1 MRRIFK
7 NSPARNSPRAAAD
20 KLRHRKVTMEKEL
33 KMRTEQKTNIRNSIS
48 RLFLVAVSV
57 IIQVVWIVML
67 FFHLNS
73 YSPYISFVTALVGLA
88 VCLMIY
94 GRRTN
99 GAIKLPW
106 IMLILIWPVV
116 GLCLYTLMGRKNT
129 TKRMRE
135 RFEKIDTSLE
145 GLVQQDE
152 MAEKALEKKEHRAAN
167 IFRYLK
173 EVPKCPFYQNTKVT
187 FYSEAKDGFEAQL
200 QDLQNAK
207 HYIFME
213 YYAIEEASAFERLK
227 NVLAAK
233 VREGVEVRLFYD
245 DIGSISFINV
255 DFIRRMEALGIQCR
269 VFNPVVPI
277 LNMFMNNRDHRK
289 FTVIDGRIGFTGGYN
304 LADEYFNITHPY
316 GYWKDS
322 GVRLEGEAVQS
333 LIVMF
338 LEMWN
343 AMEWTDKDYTLY
355 FPEKKAVGRIS
366 ECTERAGETQ
376 KTEAVKK
383 ENDAEIVKDA
393 YKPEGTK
400 GFVAPYWDSP
410 LDTEHVGENI
420 YMNLLKYAE
429 YEAWFTT
436 PYLMIT
442 DELKREL
449 IQAATRGVDVRIIT
463 PGIPDKKV
471 IYQVTRSYYEDL
483 AEAGVRIYEYT
494 PGFLHAKQCVVDQK
508 MAVVGTINLDYRSL
522 YLHFE
527 DAVLMY
533 DCDCIGDIRKDIAGI
548 LEVSEEV
555 TEKYK
560 ELQKKGQKLWQL
572 FLRLLSPLM

>member
-1 MRRIFK
+1 M
-7 NSPARNSPRAAAD
+7 D
-20 KLRHRKVTMEKEL
+20 KEM
-33 KMRTEQKTNIRNSIS
+33 KMRTEQKTNIRNSIG

-57 IIQVVWIVML
+57 IVQIVWIVQL
-67 FFHLNS
+67 FFHLSN
-73 YSPYISFVTALVGLA
+73 YSPYISFATAIIGLA

-99 GAIKLPW
+99 SAIKLPW

-116 GLCLYTLMGRKNT
+116 GLCLYALMGRKNT

-135 RFEKIDTSLE
+135 RFERIDASLE
-145 GLVQQDE
+145 GLLVQDAAAQ
-152 MAEKALEKKEHRAAN
+152 AALEKREHRAAN
-167 IFRYLK
+167 IFHYLK
-173 EVPKCPFYQNTKVT
+173 EVPKCPFYADTKVT
-187 FYSEAKDGFEAQL
+187 FYSEASDGFEAQL
-200 QDLQNAK
+200 RDLQKAE

-213 YYAIEEASAFERLK
+213 YYAIQEASAFERLK
-227 NVLAAK
+227 DVLAAK
-233 VREGVEVRLFYD
+233 VREGVEVRLYYD

-269 VFNPVVPI
+269 VFNPVVPV

-322 GVRLEGEAVQS
+322 GVRLEGDAVRS

-343 AMEWTDKDYTLY
+343 AAEKTDSDYTRY
-355 FPEKKAVGRIS
+355 FPVQDGDEQRRLYQ
-366 ECTERAGETQ
+366 TETAENAGE
-376 KTEAVKK
+376 
-383 ENDAEIVKDA
+383 
-393 YKPEGTK
+393 
-400 GFVAPYWDSP
+400 GFAAPYWDSP

-449 IQAATRGVDVRIIT
+449 IQAAARGVDVRIIT

-494 PGFLHAKQCVVDQK
+494 PGFLHAKQCVVDGK
-508 MAVVGTINLDYRSL
+508 LAVVGTINLDYRSL

-527 DAVLMY
+527 DAVLLY
-533 DCDCIGDIRKDIAGI
+533 DCPCIGEIRKDIEGI
-548 LEVSEEV
+548 LEVSTDV
-555 TEKYK
+555 TGKYK
-560 ELQKKGQKLWQL
+560 ELQKKGLKLWQL

>member
-1 MRRIFK
+1 M
-7 NSPARNSPRAAAD
+7 D
-20 KLRHRKVTMEKEL
+20 KEI
-33 KMRTEQKTNIRNSIS
+33 KMRTEQKTNIRNSIG

-57 IIQVVWIVML
+57 IVQIFWIVQL
-67 FFHLNS
+67 FFHLNN
-73 YSPYISFVTALVGLA
+73 YSPYISFATSVAALA

-94 GRRTN
+94 GRHTN

-116 GLCLYTLMGRKNT
+116 GVCLYALMGRKNT

-135 RFEKIDTSLE
+135 RFEQIDASLE
-145 GLVQQDE
+145 GLLVQDE
-152 MAEKALEKKEHRAAN
+152 AAQAALEKREHRAAN

-173 EVPKCPFYQNTKVT
+173 DVPKCPFYADTKVT

-200 QDLQNAK
+200 QDLQKAK

-213 YYAIEEASAFERLK
+213 YYAIEEAGAFERLK
-227 NVLAAK
+227 NVLAEK

-245 DIGSISFINV
+245 DIGSISFINI

-269 VFNPVVPI
+269 VFNPVVPV

-289 FTVIDGRIGFTGGYN
+289 FTVIDGRVGFTGGYN

-343 AMEWTDKDYTLY
+343 AMERTDTDYVRY
-355 FPEKKAVGRIS
+355 FPDNGEQREEKDKIDKIDKIAKTGCSREQSDEIPETEKVKTVEEVKEAEKHS
-366 ECTERAGETQ
+366 EEKRE
-376 KTEAVKK
+376 
-383 ENDAEIVKDA
+383 
-393 YKPEGTK
+393 K

-410 LDTEHVGENI
+410 LDTEHVGENV

-429 YEAWFTT
+429 HEAWFTT

-442 DELKREL
+442 DEMKREL
-449 IQAATRGVDVRIIT
+449 VQAAQRGVDVRIVT

-471 IYQVTRSYYEDL
+471 IYQVTRSYYEGL

-494 PGFLHAKQCVVDQK
+494 PGFLHAKQCVVDGK

-527 DAVLMY
+527 DAVLLY
-533 DCDCIGDIRKDIAGI
+533 DCDCIVDIRKDIAEI
-548 LEVSEEV
+548 IDVSTEV

-560 ELQKKGQKLWQL
+560 ELQKKGLKLWQL

>member
-1 MRRIFK
+1 MNISTAVESK
-7 NSPARNSPRAAAD
+7 TVD
-20 KLRHRKVTMEKEL
+20 KEM
-33 KMRTEQKTNIRNSIS
+33 KMRTEQKTNIRNSIG

-57 IIQVVWIVML
+57 IVQIVWIVQL
-67 FFHLNS
+67 FFHLSN
-73 YSPYISFVTALVGLA
+73 YSPYISFATAMIGLA

-99 GAIKLPW
+99 SAIKLPW

-116 GLCLYTLMGRKNT
+116 GLCLYALMGRKNT

-135 RFEKIDTSLE
+135 RFERIDASLE
-145 GLVQQDE
+145 GLLVQDASAQ
-152 MAEKALEKKEHRAAN
+152 AALEKREHRAAN

-173 EVPKCPFYQNTKVT
+173 EVPKCPFYADTKVT
-187 FYSEAKDGFEAQL
+187 FYPEASDGFEAQL
-200 QDLQNAK
+200 RDLQKAE

-213 YYAIEEASAFERLK
+213 YYAIQEAGAFERLK
-227 NVLAAK
+227 DVLAAK
-233 VREGVEVRLFYD
+233 VRDGVEVRLYYD

-255 DFIRRMEALGIQCR
+255 DFIRRMESLGIQCR
-269 VFNPVVPI
+269 VFNPVVPV

-322 GVRLEGEAVQS
+322 GVRLEGGAVRS

-343 AMEWTDKDYTLY
+343 AAEKTDSDYTRY
-355 FPEKKAVGRIS
+355 FPVQDGDEQR
-366 ECTERAGETQ
+366 RLYQ
-376 KTEAVKK
+376 TEAA
-383 ENDAEIVKDA
+383 ENAE
-393 YKPEGTK
+393 K
-400 GFVAPYWDSP
+400 GFAAPYWDSP

-449 IQAATRGVDVRIIT
+449 IQAAARGVDVRIIT

-494 PGFLHAKQCVVDQK
+494 PGFLHAKQCVVDGK
-508 MAVVGTINLDYRSL
+508 LAVVGTINLDYRSL

-527 DAVLMY
+527 DAVLLY
-533 DCDCIGDIRKDIAGI
+533 ECPCIGEIRKDIEGI
-548 LEVSEEV
+548 LEVSTEV
-555 TEKYK
+555 TGKYK
-560 ELQKKGQKLWQL
+560 ELQKKGLKLWQL

>member
-1 MRRIFK
+1 M
-7 NSPARNSPRAAAD
+7 D
-20 KLRHRKVTMEKEL
+20 KEL
-33 KMRTEQKTNIRNSIS
+33 KMRTEQKTNIRNSIG

-57 IIQVVWIVML
+57 IVQIFWIVQL
-67 FFHLNS
+67 FFNLNS
-73 YSPYISFVTALVGLA
+73 YSPYISFVTSVVGLA

-99 GAIKLPW
+99 SAIKLPW

-116 GLCLYTLMGRKNT
+116 GLCLYALMGRKNT

-135 RFEKIDTSLE
+135 RFEKIDASLE
-145 GLVQQDE
+145 GLLVQDE
-152 MAEKALEKKEHRAAN
+152 AAEAALEEREHRAAN

-173 EVPKCPFYQNTKVT
+173 EVPKCPFYANTKVT
-187 FYSEAKDGFEAQL
+187 FYAEAKDGFEAQL
-200 QDLQNAK
+200 LDLQKAQ

-227 NVLAAK
+227 DVLADK

-255 DFIRRMEALGIQCR
+255 DFIRRMETLGIQCR
-269 VFNPVVPI
+269 VFNPVVPV

-289 FTVIDGRIGFTGGYN
+289 FTVIDGRVGFTGGYN

-343 AMEWTDKDYTLY
+343 AAERTDMDYIRY
-355 FPEKKAVGRIS
+355 FPEKDERS
-366 ECTERAGETQ
+366 EEIASAE
-376 KTEAVKK
+376 KTE
-383 ENDAEIVKDA
+383 
-393 YKPEGTK
+393 K

-429 YEAWFTT
+429 HEAWFTT

-442 DELKREL
+442 DELRREL
-449 IQAATRGVDVRIIT
+449 VQAAQRGVDVRIIT

-471 IYQVTRSYYEDL
+471 IYQVTRSYYEGL

-494 PGFLHAKQCVVDQK
+494 PGFLHAKQCVVDGK

-527 DAVLMY
+527 DAVLLY
-533 DCDCIGDIRKDIAGI
+533 DCDCIGEIRKDIAGI
-548 LEVSEEV
+548 LDVSTEV

-560 ELQKKGQKLWQL
+560 ELQKRGLKLWQL

>member
-1 MRRIFK
+1 M
-7 NSPARNSPRAAAD
+7 D
-20 KLRHRKVTMEKEL
+20 KEM
-33 KMRTEQKTNIRNSIS
+33 KMRTEQKTNIRNSIG
-48 RLFLVAVSV
+48 RLFLVAFSV
-57 IIQVVWIVML
+57 IVQIVWIVQL
-67 FFHLNS
+67 FFHLSN
-73 YSPYISFVTALVGLA
+73 YSPYISFATAIIGLA

-99 GAIKLPW
+99 SAIKLPW

-116 GLCLYTLMGRKNT
+116 GLCLYALMGRKNT

-135 RFEKIDTSLE
+135 RFERIDASLE
-145 GLVQQDE
+145 GLLVQDAAAQ
-152 MAEKALEKKEHRAAN
+152 AALEKREHRAAN

-173 EVPKCPFYQNTKVT
+173 EVPKCPFYADTKVT
-187 FYSEAKDGFEAQL
+187 FYPEASDGFEAQL
-200 QDLQNAK
+200 RDLQKAE

-213 YYAIEEASAFERLK
+213 YYAIQEASAFERLK
-227 NVLAAK
+227 DVLAAK
-233 VREGVEVRLFYD
+233 VREGVEVRLYYD

-255 DFIRRMEALGIQCR
+255 DFIRRMEAVGIQCR
-269 VFNPVVPI
+269 VFNPVVPV

-322 GVRLEGEAVQS
+322 GVRLEGDAVRS

-343 AMEWTDKDYTLY
+343 AAEKTDSDYTRY
-355 FPEKKAVGRIS
+355 FPVQDGDEQRRLYQTETAEKVKDGKESRESKESKESKETQAAEIILS
-366 ECTERAGETQ
+366 EKETERPGKEAKVKAREEV
-376 KTEAVKK
+376 TEGV
-383 ENDAEIVKDA
+383 
-393 YKPEGTK
+393 T
-400 GFVAPYWDSP
+400 APYWDSP

-449 IQAATRGVDVRIIT
+449 IQAAARGVDVRIIT

-494 PGFLHAKQCVVDQK
+494 PGFLHAKQCVVDGK
-508 MAVVGTINLDYRSL
+508 LAVVGTINLDYRSL

-527 DAVLMY
+527 DAVLLY
-533 DCDCIGDIRKDIAGI
+533 ECPCIGEIRKDIEGI
-548 LEVSEEV
+548 LEVSTEV
-555 TEKYK
+555 TGKYK
-560 ELQKKGQKLWQL
+560 ELQKKGLKLWQL

>member
-1 MRRIFK
+1 M
-7 NSPARNSPRAAAD
+7 D
-20 KLRHRKVTMEKEL
+20 KEL
-33 KMRTEQKTNIRNSIS
+33 KMRTEQKTNIRNSIG

-57 IIQVVWIVML
+57 IVQIFWIVQL
-67 FFHLNS
+67 FFNLNS
-73 YSPYISFVTALVGLA
+73 YSPYISFVTSVLGLA

-99 GAIKLPW
+99 SAIKLPW

-116 GLCLYTLMGRKNT
+116 GLCLYALMGRKNT

-135 RFEKIDTSLE
+135 RFEKIDSSLE
-145 GLVQQDE
+145 GLLVQDE
-152 MAEKALEKKEHRAAN
+152 AAEAALEEREHRAAN

-173 EVPKCPFYQNTKVT
+173 EVPKCPFYGDTKVT
-187 FYSEAKDGFEAQL
+187 FYAEAKDGFEAQL
-200 QDLQNAK
+200 LDLQKAE

-227 NVLAAK
+227 DVLADK

-269 VFNPVVPI
+269 VFNPVVPV

-289 FTVIDGRIGFTGGYN
+289 FTVIDGRVGFTGGYN

-322 GVRLEGEAVQS
+322 GVRLEGDAVQS

-343 AMEWTDKDYTLY
+343 AAERTDTDYSRY
-355 FPEKKAVGRIS
+355 FPEKDERSEEIASTEKTVSSENQPDIIKETEKAKKV
-366 ECTERAGETQ
+366 ED
-376 KTEAVKK
+376 VKK
-383 ENDAEIVKDA
+383 AGKRDGDSKETGKQNIERK
-393 YKPEGTK
+393 EK

-429 YEAWFTT
+429 HEAWFTT

-442 DELKREL
+442 DELRREL
-449 IQAATRGVDVRIIT
+449 VQAAQRGVDVRIIT

-471 IYQVTRSYYEDL
+471 IYQVTRSYYEGL

-494 PGFLHAKQCVVDQK
+494 PGFLHAKQCVVDGK

-527 DAVLMY
+527 DAVLLY
-533 DCDCIGDIRKDIAGI
+533 DCSCIGEIRRDIAEI
-548 LEVSEEV
+548 LDVSTEV

-560 ELQKKGQKLWQL
+560 ELQKRGLKLWQL

>member
-1 MRRIFK
+1 M
-7 NSPARNSPRAAAD
+7 D
-20 KLRHRKVTMEKEL
+20 KEL
-33 KMRTEQKTNIRNSIS
+33 KMRTEQKTNIRNSIG

-57 IIQVVWIVML
+57 IVQIFWIVQL
-67 FFHLNS
+67 FFNLNS
-73 YSPYISFVTALVGLA
+73 YSPYISFVTSVLGLA

-99 GAIKLPW
+99 SAIKLPW

-116 GLCLYTLMGRKNT
+116 GLCLYALMGRKNT

-135 RFEKIDTSLE
+135 RFEKIDSSLE
-145 GLVQQDE
+145 GLLVQDE
-152 MAEKALEKKEHRAAN
+152 AAEAALEEREHRAAN

-173 EVPKCPFYQNTKVT
+173 EVPKCPFYGDTKVT
-187 FYSEAKDGFEAQL
+187 FYAEAKDGFEAQL
-200 QDLQNAK
+200 LDLQKAQ

-227 NVLAAK
+227 DILAKK
-233 VREGVEVRLFYD
+233 VKEGVEVRLFYD

-269 VFNPVVPI
+269 VFNPVVPV

-289 FTVIDGRIGFTGGYN
+289 FTVIDGRVGFTGGYN

-322 GVRLEGEAVQS
+322 GVRLEGDAVQS

-343 AMEWTDKDYTLY
+343 AAERTDTDYSRY
-355 FPEKKAVGRIS
+355 FPEKDERS
-366 ECTERAGETQ
+366 EEIASAEKTVSSANRADVMQETEKGKKVED
-376 KTEAVKK
+376 VKK
-383 ENDAEIVKDA
+383 AGKRDGDSKETGKQNIEK
-393 YKPEGTK
+393 KEK

-429 YEAWFTT
+429 HEAWFTT

-442 DELKREL
+442 DELRREL
-449 IQAATRGVDVRIIT
+449 VQAAQRGVDVRIIT

-471 IYQVTRSYYEDL
+471 IYQVTRSYYEGL

-494 PGFLHAKQCVVDQK
+494 PGFLHAKQCVVDGK

-527 DAVLMY
+527 DAVLLY
-533 DCDCIGDIRKDIAGI
+533 DCSCIGEIRRDIAGI
-548 LEVSEEV
+548 LDVSTEV

-560 ELQKKGQKLWQL
+560 ELQKRGLKLWQL